1 MILTFNFFI
10 DGSRDPTDLAM
21 MPHSYEKYRKMEQEI
36 DDMEEMENETGSL
49 LDAPTLS
56 LDLRQLHNSEG
67 WVGHFLLPNSEDVI
81 ELPCYLIGFNDDC
94 TRALVVLA
102 HYGTDAEMY
111 YPVFFP
117 TDILPPGSANNSRRF
132 AKSLK
137 HVGTLMSTFEYEH
150 ASVQRST
157 EEESIKQCE
166 LVIKSN
172 LIANHNCDAR
182 MCHGIHNGLVMK
194 TPADRNWY
202 MLDRNIWFEETDVKV
217 DVFTVNMKTSR
228 ERHVFVVETASTRSE
243 AILAKR
249 IARTHK
255 FQMCCKISSLNKVR
269 GALQALKEKTV
280 DATTADSCLQYLLSG
295 SATLNFVDG
304 SLIPCKLNHYT
315 CACDIVNS
323 NTLSRV
329 TKGKRRKE
337 HDRKKSTI
345 ERRATVVSN

>member
-102 HYGTDAEMY
+102 HSGTDAEMY

-329 TKGKRRKE
+329 TKDIIRKRRKE
-337 HDRKKSTI
+337 HDRKKSNC
-345 ERRATVVSN
+345 SK